1 MKVKFKYAIMAVA
14 ALTLG
19 LTSCSN
25 DDEVTGGG
33 TDNGKET
40 YMKVSINFPS
50 ANNPRTRAVA
60 TDDQNATDDE
70 ADVKTVDVYLYSGS

>member
-25 DDEVTGGG
+25 NDEVTGGE
-33 TDNGKET
+33 TDNG
-40 YMKVSINFPS
+40 
-50 ANNPRTRAVA
+50 
-60 TDDQNATDDE
+60 
-70 ADVKTVDVYLYSGS
+70 TVTSQVRMHRRHVQQRRM